1 MGREPTAIF
10 STCFG
15 APFMSL
21 HPSVYADMLGEK
33 IAKYDVSCWL
43 VNTGWTGGPYG
54 VGHRIE
60 IKYTRTMIKAIL
72 EGKLDDVETQAD
84 PIFGVHVPLKV
95 KGVPDEILQ
104 PRNTWKNQ
112 DSYDEKARELA
123 IQFVENFKEY
133 QNNVDKK
140 ILDASPNPSGISKKK
155 NGKIHKLRK

>member
-1 MGREPTAIF
+1 
-10 STCFG
+10 
-15 APFMSL
+15 
-21 HPSVYADMLGEK
+21 
-33 IAKYDVSCWL
+33 
-43 VNTGWTGGPYG
+43 
-54 VGHRIE
+54 
-60 IKYTRTMIKAIL
+60 MIKAIL